1 MRKTYLYIFS
11 IISIVVLFS
20 RCSEMNDIHDMYL
33 EDGERIYIGKV
44 DSLKAY
50 PGNERVKLVFWAADP
65 RAKTVGFY
73 WYPNNDSMFVDIEHT
88 SGLDSFEVFIGG
100 TGSDKSI
107 PEGNY
112 TLRAITRD
120 NKGHF
125 SVPYEK
131 IMSIYG
137 PQYQSSLTNRIIKSL
152 VFEESEGLL
161 SVFFSGP
168 VNDNEIGLGISYTDK
183 DGIPH
188 NLYIPESS
196 IGDQTDITNVDPS
209 KGVKYQTYF
218 LPDPTAIDTFV
229 TELERIEI
237 VQTVNVALNKPV
249 IVSDILREDFPG
261 TNAVD
266 GVIAD
271 NSRWVSSAS
280 GEHWIEIDLEGDYPV
295 HSFEVWNGS
304 GGQVNT
310 PLPDLR
316 FQVFVNDEWQ
326 TIVEETANTNANYLA
341 VFDEITTSKVRF
353 LTNTQ
358 TRIFELA
365 VYVTFRY

>member
-11 IISIVVLFS
+11 ILSVVVLFTS
-20 RCSEMNDIHDMYL
+20 CSDMNDIHDMYL
-33 EDGERIYIGKV
+33 ENGERLYIGKV

-50 PGNERVKLVFWAADP
+50 PGNERVKLVFWASDP

-88 SGLDSFEVFIGG
+88 SNSDSFEVVIGG
-100 TGSDKSI
+100 TGSEKSI

-112 TLRAITRD
+112 TLKVVTND
-120 NKGHF
+120 NKGHY
-125 SVPYEK
+125 SVPFEK
-131 IMSIYG
+131 IMTIYG
-137 PQYQSSLTNRIIKSL
+137 PKLQSTLTNRIIKSIA
-152 VFEESEGLL
+152 FEESEGLL

-168 VNDNEIGLGISYTDK
+168 VSDKELGVGISYTDK
-183 DGIPH
+183 NGILQ
-188 NLYIPESS
+188 NLYIPDSS
-196 IGDQTDITNVDPS
+196 IGDQTDIPNVDPS

-229 TELERIEI
+229 TEPERIEI
-237 VQTVNVALNKPV
+237 VQTINVALNKPV
-249 IVSDILREDFPG
+249 MVSDILRDDFPG
-261 TNAVD
+261 SNAVD
-266 GVIAD
+266 GIIAD

-280 GEHWIEIDLEGDYPV
+280 GEHWIEIDLEGEYPV
-295 HSFEVWNGS
+295 HSFEIWNGS
-304 GGQVNT
+304 GGKVNT

-316 FQVFVNDEWQ
+316 FQVFVDGEWQ
-326 TIVEETANTNANYLA
+326 TIVEETANTNANYVA
-341 VFDEITTSKVRF
+341 VFDEITTSKVKF

-365 VYVTFRY
+365 VYVTVRY